1 MMTTFKKLDNDHL
14 ELEIYGEITGD
25 QQYVAVGFS
34 TDSEMVCIY
43 YIPNNFVATF
53 KVLEI

>member
-43 YIPNNFVATF
+43 PII
-53 KVLEI
+53 L